1 MIRLRRRAALAACL
15 LLVAATAACGGS
27 ASGPATGPPPV
38 TPGQTPGEV
47 LQARAFGPMCHQ
59 LPDASKPGGFHDLSG
74 QPVASAAAEN
84 TFTWRF
90 TGALRAAGMA
100 EALDQLP
107 DATVFAPY
115 DAAFDELRDELG
127 AQRYAALL
135 ADKDG
140 LTELLRHHVVGQR
153 YDRAGLLAAG
163 SVPTLAGGQL
173 TITQDGDQMVITDG
187 SGAVSYV
194 LCGDI
199 RTANANVYLV
209 HNVLMSTGPETVP
222 RAG

>member
-1 MIRLRRRAALAACL
+1 MIRSCRRAALAASL
-15 LLVAATAACGGS
+15 LLVAATAACGES
-27 ASGPATGPPPV
+27 ASGPASGPRPVATGE
-38 TPGQTPGEV
+38 TPGEA
-47 LQARAFGPMCHQ
+47 LEARAFGPMCHQ
-59 LPDASKPGGFHDLSG
+59 LPVGAKPGGFYDLSTR
-74 QPVASAAAEN
+74 PVASAAAKSA
-84 TFTWRF
+84 FTWRL
-90 TGALRAAGMA
+90 TVALRAAGLA

-115 DAAFDELRDELG
+115 DNAFDELRDELG

-135 ADKDG
+135 ADKNG
-140 LTELLRHHVVGQR
+140 LAELLRHHVIGQR

-173 TITQDGDQMVITDG
+173 TITQEGGEMVITDG
-187 SGAVSYV
+187 SGAASYV

-209 HNVLMSTGPETVP
+209 HEVLLAARPDLQTRRG
-222 RAG
+222 